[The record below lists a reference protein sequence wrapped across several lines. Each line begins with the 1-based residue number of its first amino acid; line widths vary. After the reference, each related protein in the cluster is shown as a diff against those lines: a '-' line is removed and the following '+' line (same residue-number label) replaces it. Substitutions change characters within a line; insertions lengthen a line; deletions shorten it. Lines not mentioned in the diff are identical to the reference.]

1 MGPMMNASAPP
12 LNPDLPRCARPGAAR
27 ARRRARRRRGFT
39 LIEAALTGVIVG
51 TGVLAMVSAQ
61 QAYHIKNNWALRAG
75 TGQLLANEVRE
86 LMLNLR
92 PYDPAQPLNVGAET
106 NENGA
111 ASPASNPANVNFWD
125 DIDDFAGVP
134 SGGNWTGVSFQPPI
148 NGMGTPIADMAQW
161 SQDVRVESVLPS
173 ALDVE
178 LGDAGYQALGSTDM
192 LRVTC
197 TVFYQRDP
205 ASARQNV
212 TSLSW
217 VVAR

>member
-1 MGPMMNASAPP
+1 MNASA
-12 LNPDLPRCARPGAAR
+12 ARPTLR
-27 ARRRARRRRGFT
+27 LRSLRRRRVHRQARRRRGFT

-61 QAYHIKNNWALRAG
+61 QAYHIKNNWALRTG
-75 TGQLLANEVRE
+75 TGQLLANELRE

-92 PYDPAQPLNVGAET
+92 PYDPAQPLHLGAES
-106 NENGA
+106 NENGKT
-111 ASPASNPANVNFWD
+111 SPASDPVNVNFWD

-134 SGGNWTGVSFQPPI
+134 SGGSWTGVTFKPPI
-148 NGMGTPIADMAQW
+148 NGMGDVIDGMAQW
-161 SQDVRVESVLPS
+161 SQHVRVESVLDS
-173 ALDVE
+173 ELNVE
-178 LGDAGYQALGSTDM
+178 FGATDAQALGSTGM

-197 TVFYQRDP
+197 TVFYQRDA

-217 VVAR
+217 IVAR